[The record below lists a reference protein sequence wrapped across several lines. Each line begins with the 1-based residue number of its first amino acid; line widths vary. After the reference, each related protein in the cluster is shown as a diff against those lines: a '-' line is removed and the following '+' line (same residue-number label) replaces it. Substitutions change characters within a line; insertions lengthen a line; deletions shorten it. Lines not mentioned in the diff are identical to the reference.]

1 MLLLCSLLSAQ
12 VDKSYF
18 DVYYSTYQSWCGG
31 AYGSG
36 SGTNYTFCVRFKK
49 DVEICLDT
57 VWFVDDP
64 RYLTCNKY
72 VGSVKEIKIHK
83 GDSIK
88 FTSSVYYP
96 GERDKIYGLDL
107 GSEKKVISKNP
118 CPDVKCAALIQFH
131 VNGVKYYYPINNI
144 VGQPA
149 SNAP

>member
-72 VGSVKEIKIHK
+72 VGSVKEIKYMDLIWVQKKKSFRKIH
-83 GDSIK
+83 
-88 FTSSVYYP
+88 
-96 GERDKIYGLDL
+96 
-107 GSEKKVISKNP
+107 
-118 CPDVKCAALIQFH
+118 ALM
-131 VNGVKYYYPINNI
+131 
-144 VGQPA
+144 
-149 SNAP
+149 SNVPHSFSFM